1 MEACL
6 ALRRRPSGVGVKPP
20 GAALAEDRRGERSG
34 KRRARS
40 RQVGTR
46 KTFQKRPIMR
56 SGVRC
61 GSVVSF
67 SDGIEIGGRSR
78 PFEMSLAG
86 VPSTGQAVSG
96 VEAA

>member
-1 MEACL
+1 VLRWLKTVVVSDWEKARLIASGRDQEDVPEAF
-6 ALRRRPSGVGVKPP
+6 G
-20 GAALAEDRRGERSG
+20 RS
-34 KRRARS
+34 
-40 RQVGTR
+40 V
-46 KTFQKRPIMR
+46 
-56 SGVRC
+56 GVRC
-61 GSVVSF
+61 GSVVNF

>member
-1 MEACL
+1 VL
-6 ALRRRPSGVGVKPP
+6 RWLKTVVVSDPGKGAL
-20 GAALAEDRRGERSG
+20 D
-34 KRRARS
+34 

-67 SDGIEIGGRSR
+67 SDGIEIEGRSR